1 MRTSKRNLSVLLVA
15 LACALLT
22 EVASAPS
29 AEACSPQ
36 GQPRPSAAPAVSF
49 AAPSA
54 ALPKDA
60 GIVFVVYQGE
70 LKESEVLAKLTIE
83 VREGATAIEGTLQP
97 LGVAIGSPYRSW
109 HWKPKA
115 PELPVG
121 ALSVHIEG
129 GDGKSTD
136 TPITIADRRL
146 VVPTLAV
153 TSLTATRAL
162 IRAPG
167 ASDILCEAPAS
178 IGSCNSSG
186 TAGINTRQVGVPQLS
201 EQHEPLPEADSS
213 YLRQAISFYGR
224 NEDGSIGGSDLHAG
238 SSQLERAYAQYC
250 VEVTAAS
257 ILDGTEVKTEKC
269 IPHGSLDLAV
279 SEAEDQARVK
289 AALSA
294 CTSVVYPQGTSKEDF
309 TGESSGC
316 SVSHGPMR
324 GGSFGACAVGLG
336 LALATLRGRRRA
348 SATPPPRNR

>member
-1 MRTSKRNLSVLLVA
+1 MRSSTRSLPVFVVA
-15 LACALLT
+15 LVSAVLT

-29 AEACSPQ
+29 AEACTPP
-36 GQPRPSAAPAVSF
+36 GQQRPSAAPAVAF

-70 LKESEVLAKLTIE
+70 LKDSEVQAKLTIE

-136 TPITIADRRL
+136 TPITIADRHL

-178 IGSCNSSG
+178 VGS
-186 TAGINTRQVGVPQLS
+186 
-201 EQHEPLPEADSS
+201 
-213 YLRQAISFYGR
+213 
-224 NEDGSIGGSDLHAG
+224 
-238 SSQLERAYAQYC
+238 
-250 VEVTAAS
+250 
-257 ILDGTEVKTEKC
+257 
-269 IPHGSLDLAV
+269 
-279 SEAEDQARVK
+279 
-289 AALSA
+289 
-294 CTSVVYPQGTSKEDF
+294 
-309 TGESSGC
+309 
-316 SVSHGPMR
+316 
-324 GGSFGACAVGLG
+324 
-336 LALATLRGRRRA
+336 
-348 SATPPPRNR
+348 